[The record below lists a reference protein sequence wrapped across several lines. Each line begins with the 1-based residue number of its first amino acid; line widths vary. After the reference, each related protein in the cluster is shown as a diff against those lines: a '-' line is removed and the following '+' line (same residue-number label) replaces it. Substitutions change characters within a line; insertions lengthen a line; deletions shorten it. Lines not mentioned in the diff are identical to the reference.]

1 MEIDTDKQYI
11 ATIKTDKGDIVLEL
25 FADKA
30 PLTVNSFVFLAR
42 RGWYDGVSFHRVIAG
57 FVAQAGDPSG
67 TGLGGPGYIFRNEID
82 PSLSFDKPGMVGMAN
97 SGPDTNGSQ
106 FFITFG
112 PQTNLDGNYTIF
124 GHVLSGMDV
133 LAQITPRDST
143 QGYLLSS
150 GDIIITI
157 TIEER

>member
-1 MEIDTDKQYI
+1 MGISSSRSPLRS
-11 ATIKTDKGDIVLEL
+11 AN
-25 FADKA
+25 ANAA
-30 PLTVNSFVFLAR
+30 P
-42 RGWYDGVSFHRVIAG
+42 H
-57 FVAQAGDPSG
+57 P
-67 TGLGGPGYIFRNEID
+67 
-82 PSLSFDKPGMVGMAN
+82 
-97 SGPDTNGSQ
+97 
-106 FFITFG
+106 
-112 PQTNLDGNYTIF
+112 LDGNYTIF